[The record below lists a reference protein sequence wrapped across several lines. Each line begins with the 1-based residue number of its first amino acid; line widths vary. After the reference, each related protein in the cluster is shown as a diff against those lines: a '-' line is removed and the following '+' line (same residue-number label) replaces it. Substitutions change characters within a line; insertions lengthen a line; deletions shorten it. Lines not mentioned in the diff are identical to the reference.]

1 MTAKQDL
8 GFKIWTAVL
17 SVFIAVMLFPNIVA
31 KHGVGKSVL
40 ITAIAAGAPWLMYF
54 AITRFIEWEVLKEL
68 KKKSRQPHDKTEEK
82 K

>member
-8 GFKIWTAVL
+8 GFKIWTAIL

-31 KHGVGKSVL
+31 KHGVGKSLL
-40 ITAIAAGAPWLMYF
+40 ITAVAAGVPWLMHF
-54 AITRFIEWEVLKEL
+54 AISRFIEWEVLKEL
-68 KKKSRQPHDKTEEK
+68 KRKSRPSRDKTEEK

>member
-17 SVFIAVMLFPNIVA
+17 SVFIAVMLFPSIVA
-31 KHGVGKSVL
+31 KHGVGKSLL
-40 ITAIAAGAPWLMYF
+40 ITAVAAVVPWLMYF